1 MQNRLEVRTSLGL
14 AFTGRSLRPTDGPSV
29 RRNGLP
35 DRQNIGRCVVVPVVV
50 HTASGA
56 YPVLDAKHNGA
67 VDVAAGRAHLA
78 TRKPAVYL
86 HDLAPIA
93 LGFGLQQSGDC
104 PDSGVRHAAREAVV
118 FDHPAQVQNMLAAV
132 IKQTAGNKLTANEV
146 LALVPQDWRELTG
159 KFAHGHIANWCAKQ
173 HAIAAT
179 YVPHEGGGFHF
190 SYQAVEQ
197 GALTC

>member
-1 MQNRLEVRTSLGL
+1 
-14 AFTGRSLRPTDGPSV
+14 
-29 RRNGLP
+29 
-35 DRQNIGRCVVVPVVV
+35 
-50 HTASGA
+50 
-56 YPVLDAKHNGA
+56 
-67 VDVAAGRAHLA
+67 
-78 TRKPAVYL
+78 
-86 HDLAPIA
+86 
-93 LGFGLQQSGDC
+93 
-104 PDSGVRHAAREAVV
+104 
-118 FDHPAQVQNMLAAV
+118 MLAAV